1 MPGWHAFP
9 GGALHRV
16 DAGVELTGRA
26 QGFSPGNSGLS
37 SMLPGVRLEGD
48 ELASDPAPGI
58 LCCALRE
65 LFEETGVLPLPEGT
79 APEPEALAA
88 ARSRVLEDPGSFA
101 AELGALGLPLD
112 PSSLVFAG
120 RWLTPPFAPVRYDNR
135 FFLLEHPRERPL
147 QPEILPGELAEGEW
161 VAPARALE
169 RWGDAEVIAAP
180 PVLHILGVLADS
192 GPEEGLP
199 RLRDPAEATLGPAP
213 RIEFRPGVVMLPLAT
228 PTLPPA
234 THTNCYLL
242 GTREAVVVDPGSPF
256 PGEQKRLLEALAV
269 ALDDMGRL
277 VTAIWLTHHHPDH
290 VGGAVAAARALSV
303 AIEAHAATAARL
315 AARGIEVTGAL
326 ADGDVRQ
333 LGAGFSV
340 RVLHTPGH
348 ARGHLAFL
356 VEGDGT
362 LLCGDLI
369 SALSTIVVDPPE
381 GHMGDYLG
389 SLERCRDLAP
399 RFLFPAHGP
408 VLRDGARVLDGFL
421 AHRHGREQRIL
432 AAWRDGRREPA
443 ELVAAAYDGLD
454 PTLLPVAQRQ
464 AAAHVEHLREQG
476 LIRP

>member
-290 VGGAVAAARALSV
+290 VGGAAALRKSLDIPILAHR
-303 AIEAHAATAARL
+303 EAADRL
-315 AARGIEVTGAL
+315 ERSGLTV
-326 ADGDVRQ
+326 DGLLEDGQVVE
-333 LGAGFSV
+333 LGPGFPV
-340 RVLHTPGH
+340 RVLHLPGH
-348 ARGHLAFL
+348 ARGHLGFFA
-356 VEGDGT
+356 EAHGS
-362 LLCGDLI
+362 LLCGDLV
-369 SALSTIVVDPPE
+369 SALSTIVIDPPE
-381 GHMGDYLG
+381 GDMEEYLA
-389 SLERCRDLAP
+389 SLARTAALDPAT
-399 RFLFPAHGP
+399 LFPAHGP
-408 VLRDGARVLDGFL
+408 VLLQGRSNLEGILEHRHMREERVL
-421 AHRHGREQRIL
+421 AV
-432 AAWRDGRREPA
+432 WRDGVRDSEAIMRR
-443 ELVAAAYDGLD
+443 AYDQVPAPARPLA
-454 PTLLPVAQRQ
+454 VRQ
-464 AAAHVEHLREQG
+464 VEAHLEHLARRG
-476 LIRP
+476 KLG